1 MGRVTRPCTKV
12 SEILLNNQILG
23 VVNMSAEVLK
33 LDVDGMTCAACVA
46 SVEKI
51 IEKSQHVKAVAVN
64 LPLGS
69 ANIQLHQSA
78 DAETIQ
84 EILSNIKTWVF
95 RCQLT
100 R

>member
-1 MGRVTRPCTKV
+1 
-12 SEILLNNQILG
+12 
-23 VVNMSAEVLK
+23 MSAERLK

-78 DAETIQ
+78 DAGTIQ
-84 EILSNIKTWVF
+84 EILSISKLMGF
-95 RCQLT
+95 PLT
-100 R
+100 YTMNQNHLENDWRNRSRMTVVRLAWR

>member
-1 MGRVTRPCTKV
+1 
-12 SEILLNNQILG
+12 
-23 VVNMSAEVLK
+23 MSAEVLK

-51 IEKSQHVKAVAVN
+51 IEKNQHVKAVAVN

-78 DAETIQ
+78 NEAVSYTH
-84 EILSNIKTWVF
+84 
-95 RCQLT
+95 LT
-100 R
+100 LPTTR